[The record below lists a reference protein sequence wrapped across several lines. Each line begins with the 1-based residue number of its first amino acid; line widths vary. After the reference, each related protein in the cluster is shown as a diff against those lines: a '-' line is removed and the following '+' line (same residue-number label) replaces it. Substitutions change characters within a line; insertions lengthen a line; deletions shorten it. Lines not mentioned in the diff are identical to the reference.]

1 MADFTKLASYLDSFS
16 KTDPG
21 YDTACFIKAKI
32 ARDLQDNSTVN
43 NGDAEELEDND
54 ITMNTAEQR
63 SSTNHEGEEMAG
75 AFPEFEVLNKLK
87 EEKEEIRIPGA
98 KDHEGCT
105 NLDVSTEEAFGDNMQ
120 NQKQASLYTLLKN
133 KFKK

>member
-32 ARDLQDNSTVN
+32 AQDLQDNSTVN

-63 SSTNHEGEEMAG
+63 SSTNYEGEEMAD

-87 EEKEEIRIPGA
+87 DEKEEVHIPGA
-98 KDHEGCT
+98 KDHEGRT

>member
-1 MADFTKLASYLDSFS
+1 MTDFTKLATYLDSFG

-32 ARDLQDNSTVN
+32 AQDLQDNSTVN
-43 NGDAEELEDND
+43 NGDSEELEDND

-63 SSTNHEGEEMAG
+63 SSTNYEGEEMAS

-87 EEKEEIRIPGA
+87 DEKEEVRIPGA
-98 KDHEGCT
+98 KDNEGRT

-120 NQKQASLYTLLKN
+120 NQKQASLYALLKN